1 MTEELLKI
9 LEALEKPL
17 RFVSKNDF
25 LNISKVKDLD
35 QLVSDLTLKAL
46 SLSLSSD
53 ELNVFRTLRQS
64 FSLYKDLKLE
74 SKKKLIE
81 ESLNAIA
88 DLKKDKHSTYTHAPQ
103 TSQPVVKESSIKEAP
118 EKKDLSQIPFQY
130 VKGVGPRISNIL
142 AKRGIKS
149 VEDALY
155 YFPRRYEDRR
165 RIKKISGLKPYN
177 RETVMGKIILTGKVR
192 TKRRELFQV
201 VLSDGTGRLNLVW
214 FQYNE
219 KYLRA
224 VYKKEAIVILSGETT
239 VDRYTDS
246 LQIIHPRPEDTEIID
261 NEENLERDFL
271 NFNRIVPIYP
281 LTEGIKQRR
290 LRSIMKT
297 VVDTHCHHVIDC
309 VPEEIKRRRHIL
321 NLGDALSRV
330 HFSSDSDR
338 LVDLFDSGYQAAIMA
353 PTEILAEQHLR
364 SIIQFTRPAGVKVV
378 LLTSGLS
385 KKERYTYY
393 EAIKT
398 GEADIAIGTHALI
411 EQGVEFKNLG
421 FVVIDEQHRF
431 GVIQRAELRSK
442 GKNPDVLV
450 MTATPIPRTLAMTVY
465 GDLDVSVIDEMPP
478 GRKPIKTIVFYEEKG
493 KRKKAYDI
501 VREEVKK
508 GRQVYIVYP
517 MIEESES
524 PDFKGLKYATLMAD
538 ELRNKIFP
546 EFQIGLLHGRMKTE
560 EKDEVMRRFISHD
573 LDILVSTTVI
583 EVGVDVPNATVMVVE
598 NAERFGLSQLHQLR
612 GRIGRGEHESVCIL
626 ISGYKRSEEAQ
637 RRLSVLEKTTDGFR
651 IAEADLMIRG
661 PGDCLG
667 TKQSGL
673 PEFRFANLIRDV
685 RILSEA
691 REEAFRIVNES
702 PTLTKHP
709 GLVEEVSRRWGGR
722 LELARVS

>member
-142 AKRGIKS
+142 AKRGIK
-149 VEDALY
+149 
-155 YFPRRYEDRR
+155 
-165 RIKKISGLKPYN
+165 KISGLKPYN

-224 VYKKEAIVILSGETT
+224 VYKKEATVILSGEIT

-261 NEENLERDFL
+261 NEENLEKDFL

-338 LVDLFDSGYQAAIMA
+338 LVDLFDNGS
-353 PTEILAEQHLR
+353 
-364 SIIQFTRPAGVKVV
+364 
-378 LLTSGLS
+378 
-385 KKERYTYY
+385 
-393 EAIKT
+393 
-398 GEADIAIGTHALI
+398 
-411 EQGVEFKNLG
+411 
-421 FVVIDEQHRF
+421 
-431 GVIQRAELRSK
+431 
-442 GKNPDVLV
+442 
-450 MTATPIPRTLAMTVY
+450 VY
-465 GDLDVSVIDEMPP
+465 GSMPH
-478 GRKPIKTIVFYEEKG
+478 R
-493 KRKKAYDI
+493 
-501 VREEVKK
+501 
-508 GRQVYIVYP
+508 
-517 MIEESES
+517 
-524 PDFKGLKYATLMAD
+524 
-538 ELRNKIFP
+538 
-546 EFQIGLLHGRMKTE
+546 
-560 EKDEVMRRFISHD
+560 
-573 LDILVSTTVI
+573 
-583 EVGVDVPNATVMVVE
+583 
-598 NAERFGLSQLHQLR
+598 
-612 GRIGRGEHESVCIL
+612 
-626 ISGYKRSEEAQ
+626 
-637 RRLSVLEKTTDGFR
+637 
-651 IAEADLMIRG
+651 
-661 PGDCLG
+661 
-667 TKQSGL
+667 
-673 PEFRFANLIRDV
+673 
-685 RILSEA
+685 
-691 REEAFRIVNES
+691 
-702 PTLTKHP
+702 
-709 GLVEEVSRRWGGR
+709 
-722 LELARVS
+722 